1 MSHVVD
7 RVSATP
13 GVDVVIKP
21 LKRDEDPS
29 GWETRRRWRGRAFA
43 TAGPL
48 LILCLWQLASSSGW
62 IDERTFSSPAQVYFA
77 TIEMAQS
84 GALLEH
90 LGATG
95 SRISLG
101 YVVGAAF
108 GVVLGLLVG
117 WSDLVRRASR
127 PTLSALYTV
136 PKLGIYPLLLLT
148 FGLGETAKIV
158 LVGISTFLIVVLAT
172 IDAVSQVP
180 TSYIEAAK
188 SLNASRLT
196 IFLEVVVPAS
206 LSRIFT
212 SLRLGIGHAILVVI
226 GTEMV
231 SSNDGIGYL
240 LWSGWNL
247 FRAEQMFVGIILS
260 ALLGVVATALVS
272 AVERLSMPWHR
283 EGQRVLP

>member
-1 MSHVVD
+1 GSARHSPVRRAARADLAGVARPSQPFAARREAAVSHVVD

-108 GVVLGLLVG
+108 GVVL
-117 WSDLVRRASR
+117 
-127 PTLSALYTV
+127 
-136 PKLGIYPLLLLT
+136 
-148 FGLGETAKIV
+148 
-158 LVGISTFLIVVLAT
+158 
-172 IDAVSQVP
+172 
-180 TSYIEAAK
+180 
-188 SLNASRLT
+188 
-196 IFLEVVVPAS
+196 
-206 LSRIFT
+206 
-212 SLRLGIGHAILVVI
+212 
-226 GTEMV
+226 
-231 SSNDGIGYL
+231 
-240 LWSGWNL
+240 
-247 FRAEQMFVGIILS
+247 
-260 ALLGVVATALVS
+260 
-272 AVERLSMPWHR
+272 
-283 EGQRVLP
+283 